1 MNYLALAKGA
11 RGLMYYASGPEIAD
25 TRYADDIT
33 IYPRQWT
40 EALKI
45 ASEVRHLAPVLAAG
59 KPATT
64 ARLEDA
70 PTAIHFL
77 EIARQGVHTL
87 IAVNVERE
95 RVLANWSFD
104 QPVQPQVLFED
115 RVLPGEAQAFTD
127 LFQPLEVHIYQW
139 MPGPPNRES
148 THSPAVPNRRHTLRA

>member
-11 RGLMYYASGPEIAD
+11 KGLMYYASGPEIAG
-25 TRYADDIT
+25 TRYADDFT

-70 PTAIHFL
+70 PAAIHFL
-77 EIARQGVHTL
+77 ELTRQGVHTL

-95 RVLANWSFD
+95 RILANWRFD

-115 RVLPGEAQAFTD
+115 RVLPGEAKVFTD

-139 MPGPPNRES
+139 KPGPPE
-148 THSPAVPNRRHTLRA
+148 